1 MDVSWAGWLLKYLFL
16 EARHVYDECFSG
28 DIKCNGKTKFE
39 PCYKSPICVRIF
51 MGIRKAS
58 CYRGVGKRRSTS
70 SICVMVDLF
79 SKSRIFVG
87 FFPL

>member
-39 PCYKSPICVRIF
+39 PCCKSPICARIF
-51 MGIRKAS
+51 II
-58 CYRGVGKRRSTS
+58 YRYKEGELLSWCREKKVHLLYLRHG
-70 SICVMVDLF
+70 
-79 SKSRIFVG
+79 
-87 FFPL
+87 